1 MTTLTDARL
10 ELLRRRLAAAGVAAN
25 RSPAPEATP
34 APELPDGALRTAERR
49 MWKIY
54 ELDPN
59 SVSHNI
65 GLILDFEGGYTL
77 DGVIASFETMVR
89 NGGVLG
95 SVVATEDGVP
105 RRVPAR
111 VDGRWVEPG
120 AVWEWGTVPERAG
133 TRREGNGAT
142 ETRRGDAAAGT
153 DQANE
158 ESAPAQREV
167 QTLAAPGH
175 GASERRRD
183 EIAAVA
189 EVLTRTPF
197 DLTVEPPLRAR
208 IYAGAGERV
217 TLVLVVHHLAV
228 DDTSWPLLLGT
239 LTTGAWPA
247 ETDRPNRSNAPVTTD
262 EVERALRHA
271 QDTWAAEG
279 IRFPLS
285 GELPAISAAESWLS
299 PMDESPGARFERPLE
314 RAAVAALEGVAR
326 EVGSTSNALLIAIC
340 AVTVY
345 ALTDAADHVLLVP
358 ADNRRQ
364 GESPDT
370 VGYSGNI
377 VPMRFAF
384 APDATVRAALRDAVS
399 VVYRSM
405 EFTGVDYGTVL
416 TALRAA
422 GGRFPVAEIMASV
435 RNAPLR
441 GIPIPDGRRV
451 DCASVFHGVGNYP
464 LTLAFELGADDGVH
478 LEVDHQPEAVDA
490 ARAHRAA
497 AMATALVARIP
508 GALDRPLAELVGAV
522 RESETG

>member
-10 ELLRRRLAAAGVAAN
+10 ELLRRRLAAAGVAAD
-25 RSPAPEATP
+25 RSPAPAATP
-34 APELPDGALRTAERR
+34 APDLPDDALRTAERR

-54 ELDPN
+54 ELDPT

-65 GLILDFEGGYTL
+65 GLILDFERGYSL
-77 DGVIASFETMVR
+77 DGVIASFETMVG
-89 NGGVLG
+89 NAAVLS

-105 RRVPAR
+105 RREPAE
-111 VDGRWVEPG
+111 VEGRWVEPG
-120 AVWEWGTVPERAG
+120 AVWEWGTIPERC
-133 TRREGNGAT
+133 AT
-142 ETRRGDAAAGT
+142 
-153 DQANE
+153 
-158 ESAPAQREV
+158 
-167 QTLAAPGH
+167 
-175 GASERRRD
+175 ERRRA
-183 EIAAVA
+183 EMASVA

-208 IYAGAGERV
+208 IYGGDERV

-239 LTTGAWPA
+239 LTTGVWPA
-247 ETDRPNRSNAPVTTD
+247 QADRPNRSNAPVTAD
-262 EVERALRHA
+262 EVDRAVRHA
-271 QDTWAAEG
+271 RSTWAAEG

-285 GELPAISAAESWLS
+285 GELPAVSAAESWLS
-299 PMDESPGARFERPLE
+299 PMDESAGVRFERPVE
-314 RAAVAALEGVAR
+314 RSAVAALEGVAR

-358 ADNRRQ
+358 ADNRRH

-384 APDATVRAALRDAVS
+384 DPHATVRAALRDAVA

-441 GIPIPDGRRV
+441 GIPIPDGARV
-451 DCASVFHGVGNYP
+451 DCESVFHGIGNYP
-464 LTLAFELGADDGVH
+464 LTLAFELGADDDVH
-478 LEVDHQPEAVDA
+478 LEVDHQPEVVDT

-497 AMATALVARIP
+497 DIATALVTRIP
-508 GALDRPLAELVGAV
+508 AALDRPMAELVGAV
-522 RESETG
+522 SESEAG